1 MSRAGQRKK
10 ANFGGVTMEDNILFM
25 IGNAHIDP
33 VWLWRW
39 QEGYQEVK
47 ATFRS
52 ALDRMKEDEDFVFV
66 SSSAAFYAWIE
77 QTDPAMFAEIRQSIA
92 DGRWG
97 LVGGWWVEPDCNL
110 PSGESFVRQGLYGQ
124 RYFQSRFGRIARV
137 GYCPDS
143 FGHNAV
149 LPQLLKRSG
158 LDFYVF
164 MRPGPHEHPDLPHL
178 FWWEA
183 DDGSRVLTYRIPYA
197 YGTLGAQLEAHIRR
211 CGELLAADPY
221 ASMCFYGVGNHGGG
235 PTRENLALIHTLGED
250 ESLPLLTLAL
260 PEPVFVVLSEQR
272 MRLPVVHDELQH
284 HASGCYAAHSGV
296 KRWNRQAEQALMV
309 AEKWSTLASWISRLL
324 YPADDFERAWKNV
337 LFNQFHD
344 VLAGTSIETAYDDA
358 RILYDE
364 ARAIAARTTNTA
376 VQSLAWQ
383 VRIHPEPETI
393 PVVVFNPHAWTSHV
407 PVEVLLGGS
416 VTPSC
421 VDTTCDE
428 AFSVVV
434 DEVGM
439 AIAAQLV
446 QPEVSVPNVAKLCFV
461 AELPPLGYRTYRI
474 KTSADGAASAA
485 APAAAPADA
494 AGERKSQ
501 DAGTKSHHVTIG
513 QAGEVVLDNAWFRLE
528 FDAAHGGV
536 HLFDKRVE
544 AAVFAAPAA
553 RAVVIDDP
561 SDTWSHGVFCFDGEA
576 GAFAVERIRLLEH
589 GPVKSVV
596 RVTSA
601 YGASHLTQDF
611 TLYGAL
617 PQIDV
622 QVTVDWHESFK
633 LLRLTF
639 PLNLANP
646 TATYEIPYG
655 YIVRPTDG
663 TEEPGQ
669 SWVDVSG
676 TLRGTEMAYGFSLL
690 NDGKYSF
697 SVDGTVLGMTVLRSP
712 IYAHHIP
719 FTPDPEGV
727 YTFMDQGL
735 QHFRYTLLPHTGPW
749 KQAQPIQ
756 RAAELNQPPVVLKE
770 TFHPWGRLPQRASF
784 ITVEPDNIIVSVLK
798 QAEDGGAWILR
809 CYEAHHVGTPATIQL
824 PYWDRTIQ
832 TVFWPGEIK
841 TFLIPGDRVSLVLET
856 DLLEREI

>member
-1 MSRAGQRKK
+1 MSRAGQRKMD
-10 ANFGGVTMEDNILFM
+10 NFSGVTMEDNILFM

-39 QEGYQEVK
+39 QEGFQEIK

-66 SSSAAFYAWIE
+66 ASSAAFYAWVE
-77 QTDPAMFAEIRQSIA
+77 QTDPAMFAEIQESVA

-110 PSGESFVRQGLYGQ
+110 PGGESFVRQGLYGQ

-149 LPQLLKRSG
+149 LPQILKRSG

-164 MRPGPHEHPDLPHL
+164 MRPGPHENADLPHL

-197 YGTLGAQLEAHIRR
+197 YGTSGPQLEVHIRR
-211 CGELLAADPY
+211 SSELLAADPH

-235 PTRENLALIHTLGED
+235 PTQENLALIHVLGED
-250 ESLPLLTLAL
+250 ASLPMLNMALL
-260 PEPVFVVLSEQR
+260 EPVFVILSEQR
-272 MRLPVVHDELQH
+272 MRLPVVHNELQH

-296 KRWNRQAEQALMV
+296 KRWNRQAEQALV
-309 AEKWSTLASWISRLL
+309 AAEKWSTLASWINKVP

-344 VLAGTSIETAYDDA
+344 ILAGTSLETAYEDA
-358 RILYDE
+358 RLLYDE
-364 ARAIAARTTNTA
+364 ARAIAARATNAA

-383 VRIHPEPETI
+383 VRIQPEPETI
-393 PVVVFNPHAWTSHV
+393 PVVAFNPHAWTSRV
-407 PVEVLLGGS
+407 PVEIALGGFDQE
-416 VTPSC
+416 SC
-421 VDTTCDE
+421 
-428 AFSVVV
+428 VVV
-434 DEVGM
+434 DDTGTAVPV
-439 AIAAQLV
+439 QLV
-446 QPEVSVPNVAKLCFV
+446 RPEVAVPNVSQLSFI
-461 AELPPLGYRTYRI
+461 AELPPLGYRTYRV
-474 KTSADGAASAA
+474 KKSASAGAAVESKSQYATVGK
-485 APAAAPADA
+485 
-494 AGERKSQ
+494 AGEF
-501 DAGTKSHHVTIG
+501 
-513 QAGEVVLDNAWFRLE
+513 VLDNAWFRLG
-528 FDAAHGGV
+528 FDAANGGV
-536 HLFDKRVE
+536 RLFDKRVE

-553 RAVVIDDP
+553 RAGVIDDP
-561 SDTWSHGVFCFDGEA
+561 SDTWSHGVFRFDREVGT
-576 GAFAVERIRLLEH
+576 FAVERIRLLEH
-589 GPVKSVV
+589 GPVKSVA
-596 RVTSA
+596 RVTSV
-601 YGASHLTQDF
+601 YGASRLTQDF
-611 TLYGAL
+611 TLYRAL

-622 QVTVDWHESFK
+622 QVTVDWHESHR

-639 PLNLANP
+639 PLNLSAP

-655 YIVRPTDG
+655 HIVRPTDG
-663 TEEPGQ
+663 EEEPGQ

-676 TLRGTEMAYGFSLL
+676 TLRGTETAYGLSLL

-697 SVDGTVLGMTVLRSP
+697 SVDGAVLGLTVLRSP
-712 IYAHHIP
+712 IYAHHVP

-735 QHFRYTLLPHTGPW
+735 QHFRYALLPHAGTW
-749 KQAQPIQ
+749 KEAQPIQ

-770 TFHPWGRLPQRASF
+770 TYHPWGRLPQRAAF
-784 ITVEPDNIIVSVLK
+784 IAVEPDNIVVSVLK
-798 QAEDGGAWILR
+798 QAEDGDAWIMR
-809 CYEAHHVGTPATIQL
+809 CHETHHVATPATIHL

-841 TFLIPGDRVSLVLET
+841 TFLIPSDRVSLVLET

>member
-1 MSRAGQRKK
+1 
-10 ANFGGVTMEDNILFM
+10 MEDNILFM

-39 QEGYQEVK
+39 QEGFQEIK

-66 SSSAAFYAWIE
+66 ASSAAFYAWVE
-77 QTDPAMFAEIRQSIA
+77 QNDPAMFAEIRESVA

-97 LVGGWWVEPDCNL
+97 LVGGWWVEPDCNV
-110 PSGESFVRQGLYGQ
+110 PGGEAFVRQGLYGQ
-124 RYFQSRFGRIARV
+124 RYFQSKFGRTVRV

-149 LPQLLKRSG
+149 LPQILKRSG

-164 MRPGPHEHPDLPHL
+164 MRPGPHENPDLPHL

-183 DDGSRVLTYRIPYA
+183 DDGSRVLTYRIPYT
-197 YGTLGAQLEAHIRR
+197 YGTSGPQLEAHIRR
-211 CGELLAADPY
+211 SGELLAADPY
-221 ASMCFYGVGNHGGG
+221 ASMCFFGVGNHGGG
-235 PTRENLALIHTLGED
+235 PTKENLALIHTLGDD
-250 ESLPLLTLAL
+250 ESLPMLNMAL
-260 PEPVFVVLSEQR
+260 PEPVFVILSEQR
-272 MRLPVVHDELQH
+272 IRLPVVHNELQH

-296 KRWNRQAEQALMV
+296 KRWNRQAEQALAS
-309 AEKWSTLASWISRLL
+309 AEKWSTLATWVNRLP
-324 YPADDFERAWKNV
+324 YPADNLERAWKDV

-344 VLAGTSIETAYDDA
+344 ILAGTSIESAYDDA

-364 ARAIAARTTNTA
+364 ARAIAARATNAA

-383 VRIHPEPETI
+383 VRIQPEPEMM
-393 PVVVFNPHAWTSHV
+393 PVVVFNPHAWTSHI
-407 PVEVLLGGS
+407 PVEVALGGFDATS
-416 VTPSC
+416 GI
-421 VDTTCDE
+421 
-428 AFSVVV
+428 V
-434 DEVGM
+434 DETGM
-439 AIAAQLV
+439 VVPVQLV
-446 QPEVSVPNVAKLCFV
+446 QPEATVPNVSTLSFV
-461 AELPPLGYRTYRI
+461 AELPPLGYRTYRV
-474 KTSADGAASAA
+474 KKSADTAKGS
-485 APAAAPADA
+485 
-494 AGERKSQ
+494 KSEN
-501 DAGTKSHHVTIG
+501 VTTG
-513 QAGEVVLDNAWFRLE
+513 QTGEVVLDNTWFRLE
-528 FDAAHGGV
+528 FDATTGGV
-536 HLFDKRVE
+536 QLFDKRVG
-544 AAVFAAPAA
+544 AVAFAAPAA
-553 RAVVIDDP
+553 HAVVIGDP
-561 SDTWSHGVFCFDGEA
+561 SDTWSHGVFRFDHEV
-576 GAFAVERIRLLEH
+576 GAFAVERIQLLAH

-596 RVTSA
+596 RVTGV
-601 YGASHLTQDF
+601 YGASWLTQDF
-611 TLYGAL
+611 TLYQAL

-639 PLNLANP
+639 PLNVAVP

-655 YIVRPTDG
+655 HIVRPTDG
-663 TEEPGQ
+663 DEEPGQ

-676 TLRGTEMAYGFSLL
+676 TLRGTETAYGVSLL

-697 SVDGTVLGMTVLRSP
+697 SVNDAVLGLTVLRSP
-712 IYAHHIP
+712 IYAHHVP

-735 QHFRYTLLPHTGPW
+735 QRFRYVLLPHTGTW

-770 TFHPWGRLPQRASF
+770 TFHPWGKLPQRASF
-784 ITVEPDNIIVSVLK
+784 ITVEPDNIVVSVLK

-809 CYEAHHVGTPATIQL
+809 CYETHNVATPATIQL

>member
-1 MSRAGQRKK
+1 
-10 ANFGGVTMEDNILFM
+10 MEDNILFM

-39 QEGYQEVK
+39 QEGFQEIK

-52 ALDRMKEDEDFVFV
+52 ALDRMKEDEDFAFV
-66 SSSAAFYAWIE
+66 ASSAAFYAWIE
-77 QTDPAMFAEIRQSIA
+77 QNDPAMFAEIQQSVA

-97 LVGGWWVEPDCNL
+97 LVGGWWIEPDCNL
-110 PSGESFVRQGLYGQ
+110 PGGESFVRQGLYGQ

-143 FGHNAV
+143 FGHNAT
-149 LPQLLKRSG
+149 LPQVLKRSG

-197 YGTLGAQLEAHIRR
+197 YGTSGAHLEAHIRR
-211 CGELLAADPY
+211 SAELLAADPH

-235 PTRENLALIHTLGED
+235 PTRENLALIRTLGED
-250 ESLPLLTLAL
+250 ASLPLLNMAL
-260 PEPVFVVLSEQR
+260 LEPVFVILSEQR
-272 MRLPVVHDELQH
+272 IRLPVVHDELQH

-296 KRWNRQAEQALMV
+296 KRWNRQAEQALV
-309 AEKWSTLASWISRLL
+309 TAEKWSTLATWLTRLP
-324 YPADDFERAWKNV
+324 YPADDLERAWKDV

-344 VLAGTSIETAYDDA
+344 ILAGTSIETAYDDA
-358 RILYDE
+358 RMLYDE
-364 ARAIAARTTNTA
+364 ARAIAARATNAA

-383 VRIHPEPETI
+383 VRIHPEPETL
-393 PVVVFNPHAWTSHV
+393 PVVIFNPHAWSSRV
-407 PVEVLLGGS
+407 PVEVGLDASDGG
-416 VTPSC
+416 
-421 VDTTCDE
+421 
-428 AFSVVV
+428 AYVVV
-434 DEVGM
+434 DDTG
-439 AIAAQLV
+439 ATIPAQPV
-446 QPEVSVPNVAKLCFV
+446 RPEPAVPNVSQLSFL
-461 AELPPLGYRTYRI
+461 AELPALGYRTYRI
-474 KTSADGAASAA
+474 KKSVDAGAA
-485 APAAAPADA
+485 
-494 AGERKSQ
+494 AGSKEQEAETR
-501 DAGTKSHHVTIG
+501 SHHVTIG
-513 QAGEVVLDNAWFRLE
+513 QAGAVILDNTWFRLK
-528 FDAAHGGV
+528 FDAAGGGV
-536 HLFDKRVE
+536 RLFDKRVG
-544 AAVFAAPAA
+544 ADVFSASAA
-553 RAVVIDDP
+553 RVVVIDDP
-561 SDTWSHGVFCFDGEA
+561 SDTWSHGVFRFDREV
-576 GAFAVERIRLLEH
+576 GAFAVERVRLLEH

-596 RVTSA
+596 RVTSV
-601 YGASHLTQDF
+601 YGASWLTQDF
-611 TLYGAL
+611 TLYGDL

-639 PLNLANP
+639 PLNLVNP

-655 YIVRPTDG
+655 HIVRPTDG
-663 TEEPGQ
+663 EEEPGQ

-676 TLRGTEMAYGFSLL
+676 TLRGTETVYGLSLL

-697 SVDGTVLGMTVLRSP
+697 SVDGAVLGLTVLRSP

-735 QHFRYTLLPHTGPW
+735 QSFRYALLPHAGTW

-756 RAAELNQPPVVLKE
+756 RAAELNQPPIVLKE
-770 TFHPWGRLPQRASF
+770 TYHPWGRLPQRAAF
-784 ITVEPDNIIVSVLK
+784 IAVEPDNIIVSVLK

-809 CYEAHHVGTPATIQL
+809 CYETHNVATPATIQL

-841 TFLIPGDRVSLVLET
+841 TFLIPGDRVSLILET

>member
-1 MSRAGQRKK
+1 
-10 ANFGGVTMEDNILFM
+10 MEDNILFM

-39 QEGYQEVK
+39 QEGFQEIK

-66 SSSAAFYAWIE
+66 ASSAAFYAWIE
-77 QTDPAMFAEIRQSIA
+77 QNDPAMFAEIRQSVA

-97 LVGGWWVEPDCNL
+97 LVGGWWIEPDCNL
-110 PSGESFVRQGLYGQ
+110 PGGESFVRQGLYGQ

-143 FGHNAV
+143 FGHNAT
-149 LPQLLKRSG
+149 LPQVLKRSG

-197 YGTLGAQLEAHIRR
+197 YGTSGAHLEAHIRR
-211 CGELLAADPY
+211 SAELLAADPH

-235 PTRENLALIHTLGED
+235 PTRENLALIRTLGED
-250 ESLPLLTLAL
+250 ASLPLLNMAL
-260 PEPVFVVLSEQR
+260 LEPVFVILSEQR
-272 MRLPVVHDELQH
+272 IRLPVVHDELQH

-296 KRWNRQAEQALMV
+296 KRWNRQAEQALAT
-309 AEKWSTLASWISRLL
+309 AEKWSTLATWLTRLS
-324 YPADDFERAWKNV
+324 YPADDLERAWKDV

-344 VLAGTSIETAYDDA
+344 ILAGTSIETAYDDA

-364 ARAIAARTTNTA
+364 ARAIAARAANAA

-383 VRIHPEPETI
+383 VRIQPEPETM
-393 PVVVFNPHAWTSHV
+393 PVVIFNPHAWTSRV
-407 PVEVLLGGS
+407 PVEVGLDVSDGG
-416 VTPSC
+416 
-421 VDTTCDE
+421 
-428 AFSVVV
+428 AYVVV
-434 DEVGM
+434 DDTG
-439 AIAAQLV
+439 ATIPAQPV
-446 QPEVSVPNVAKLCFV
+446 RPEPAVPNVSQLSFL
-461 AELPPLGYRTYRI
+461 AELPALGYRTYRI
-474 KTSADGAASAA
+474 KKSVDAGAA
-485 APAAAPADA
+485 
-494 AGERKSQ
+494 AGSKEQ
-501 DAGTKSHHVTIG
+501 EAGTKLHHVTIG
-513 QAGEVVLDNAWFRLE
+513 QAGAVILDNTWFRLE
-528 FDAAHGGV
+528 FDAAGGGV
-536 HLFDKRVE
+536 RLFDKRVG
-544 AAVFAAPAA
+544 ADVFSAPAA

-561 SDTWSHGVFCFDGEA
+561 SDTWSHGVFRFDREV
-576 GAFAVERIRLLEH
+576 GAFAVERVRLLEH

-596 RVTSA
+596 RVTSV
-601 YGASHLTQDF
+601 YGASWLTQDF
-611 TLYGAL
+611 TLYGDL

-639 PLNLANP
+639 PLNLVNP

-655 YIVRPTDG
+655 HIVRPTDG
-663 TEEPGQ
+663 EEEPGQ

-676 TLRGTEMAYGFSLL
+676 ILRGTETAYGLSLL

-697 SVDGTVLGMTVLRSP
+697 SVDGAVLGLTVLRSP

-735 QHFRYTLLPHTGPW
+735 QSFRYALLPHAGTW

-756 RAAELNQPPVVLKE
+756 RAAELNQPPIVLKE
-770 TFHPWGRLPQRASF
+770 TYHPWGRLPQRAAF
-784 ITVEPDNIIVSVLK
+784 IAVEPDNIIVSVLK

-809 CYEAHHVGTPATIQL
+809 CYETHNVATPATIQL

-841 TFLIPGDRVSLVLET
+841 TFLIPGDRVSLILET